1 MAISSRG
8 NDMKNMARVYVGN
21 IPKIEPENPLR
32 IHRPREAEPWLASDN
47 NHGRM
52 VALTNNELILINHK
66 SKIILSKTIRGFSG
80 GPVDSYRMGFNSR
93 GNRLF
98 ITKYPGKRMYQ
109 LKYKVECVLLQIF
122 KKM

>member
-1 MAISSRG
+1 
-8 NDMKNMARVYVGN
+8 MKNMARVYVGN

-32 IHRPREAEPWLASDN
+32 IHRPREAEPWLASDIN
-47 NHGRM
+47 QGRM
-52 VALTNNELILINHK
+52 AVLTNNELILIDQK
-66 SKIILSKTIRGFSG
+66 SKIILSKTINGFSG
-80 GPVDSYRMGFNSR
+80 VSADSYRMGFNST

-109 LKYKVECVLLQIF
+109 LKYKVECILLQIF